1 MRVRLVRSVWPSA
14 SGWFAVV
21 MLWSIFKRAMN
32 ARQKQ
37 LTNLGALSIRMLL
50 GNPWSFQT

>member
-1 MRVRLVRSVWPSA
+1 MRFVFPSA

-32 ARQKQ
+32 ARQKE
-37 LTNLGALSIRMLL
+37 LTNLESLSVIMLL
-50 GNPWSFQT
+50 GNP